1 MGDYVMEYFIAREYT
16 DAPGGRFIDDGPFSG
31 EDFRENILK
40 PMITKLSKNE
50 KIHLVFDGAYG
61 YATSFLE
68 EAFGGL
74 SRELGSDKTLNY
86 FYLESNDEPE
96 IVNRVIQYIK
106 ESEK

>member
-1 MGDYVMEYFIAREYT
+1 MDYFIAKSYT
-16 DAPGGRFIDDGPFSG
+16 DAPGGRFILDGPFSG

-40 PMITKLSKNE
+40 PLIKKLNNNE
-50 KIHLVFDGAYG
+50 KLHIVFDGAYG

-74 SRELGSDKTLNY
+74 ARQLGSKETLDL

-96 IVNRVIQYIK
+96 IIDRVEQYIK
-106 ESEK
+106 DMSK